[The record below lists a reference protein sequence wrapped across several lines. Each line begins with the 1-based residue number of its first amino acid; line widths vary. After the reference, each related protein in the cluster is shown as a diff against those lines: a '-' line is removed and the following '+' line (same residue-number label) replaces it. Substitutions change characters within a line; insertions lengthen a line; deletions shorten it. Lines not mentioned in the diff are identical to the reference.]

1 MKQLTFLTILTFL
14 AHTIAAQAKTL
25 TKEGIGWGSTK
36 DITKVTVQA
45 ETEKTISLQAEY
57 KGFDEKNKAYKITAT
72 ILNQLKKPMAEFQ
85 PVTLDLDPRA
95 GLIDLSFTFTQRPG
109 IKYAPEGIRSAF
121 IELSV
126 SENKGDNS
134 IFSNNSLGLGASK
147 FVFQLKKTWKVKVAT
162 TVEVKLVPYKTVP
175 KL

>member
-1 MKQLTFLTILTFL
+1 MKQLASLIPLLLL
-14 AHTIAAQAKTL
+14 AQLLPAQVKTL
-25 TKEGIGWGSTK
+25 AREGMSWGSTK

-57 KGFDEKNKAYKITAT
+57 KGFDEKNKTYKITAT
-72 ILNQLKKPMAEFQ
+72 ILNQLKKPMQEFQ
-85 PVTLDLDPRA
+85 PVTLDLDPRG
-95 GLIDLSFTFTQRPG
+95 GLIDFVFSFTQRPG

-121 IELSV
+121 IEFSV
-126 SENKGDNS
+126 AENKGDNTLFGS
-134 IFSNNSLGLGASK
+134 DILGIGASK